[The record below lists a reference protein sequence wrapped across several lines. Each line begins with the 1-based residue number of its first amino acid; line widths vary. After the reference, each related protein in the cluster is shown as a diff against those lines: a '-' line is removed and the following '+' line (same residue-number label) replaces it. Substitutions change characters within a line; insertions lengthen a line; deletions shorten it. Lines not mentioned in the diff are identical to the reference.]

1 MRIFFFLILGVFA
14 VVGLGFFV
22 EDDSPSHSS
31 AEARFKSKKKAPEFT
46 QIESP
51 WVDSIVNS
59 LTLEQKI
66 AQLIMYPV
74 YSKKG
79 ESELLKIEKLIK
91 DYEIG
96 GVIYMQGG
104 PVRQVNAHNRLMA
117 KSKIPLLTSIDGEW
131 GVRMRL
137 DSVIRFPRQMLLG
150 AVQDEQLIYDM
161 GVEIAK
167 QCSLTGVHVNFA

>member
-1 MRIFFFLILGVFA
+1 MYMRIFFFLILGVFA

-79 ESELLKIEKLIK
+79 ES
-91 DYEIG
+91 
-96 GVIYMQGG
+96 
-104 PVRQVNAHNRLMA
+104 
-117 KSKIPLLTSIDGEW
+117 
-131 GVRMRL
+131 
-137 DSVIRFPRQMLLG
+137 
-150 AVQDEQLIYDM
+150 DE
-161 GVEIAK
+161 
-167 QCSLTGVHVNFA
+167 T